1 MKSAGL
7 LLAAAG
13 AALFG
18 VSSLKTGPE
27 WADAAQV
34 SIDLYEKGEYSLAL
48 PAAEKELAIALR
60 SFGDD
65 DIRTVYSKDHL
76 GKICLRT
83 GQPDRAMELFVQ
95 TVATNER
102 ILDPDNPRQAYYLAN
117 LAFRQAAAG
126 AYDKAQDTLIKSLRL
141 LQKNYEEISRPV
153 GEGYARLGHLYYLWG
168 RYKQAGEVL
177 RRAREINSRIQDSD
191 SVIDAGI
198 DLDLWL
204 LDYSEGDGAR
214 QHSSCE
220 KALSRLKN
228 LLPPNHPDVG
238 RALNAAAMLDMERGN
253 LDSARDNFMKAEAIF
268 ALYHGVEDRGLIEA
282 RLGLAA
288 LDKAA
293 HRKDKY
299 MTLLPVYVAVVG
311 GNNIA
316 AALAYS
322 KAAEML
328 RRDGKQS
335 DAAELYAAALASA
348 AEAPGEHPAIIARI
362 TLSLAELDAA
372 KGNTQSA
379 KNRIEGILSGMRGSG
394 TRYGMDFQLR
404 EDALYALARVYIQ
417 NKDPQR
423 ARAIAGR
430 MEKDVENNLGRH
442 FRGNAAVLG
451 QILDI
456 YKAVGDKYKAAEY
469 AGYLRAVS
477 DKV

>member
-18 VSSLKTGPE
+18 VSSLQTGPK

-83 GQPDRAMELFVQ
+83 GQPDRALELFSQ

-126 AYDKAQDTLIKSLRL
+126 AYDKAQDTLVRSLRL

-177 RRAREINSRIQDSD
+177 RRAKEINSRIQDSD
-191 SVIDAGI
+191 SIVDAGI

-204 LDYSEGDGAR
+204 LAYAEGEGVPER
-214 QHSSCE
+214 SLCE
-220 KALSRLKN
+220 KSLSRLKD
-228 LLPPNHPDVG
+228 LLPPNHPEVG
-238 RALNAAAMLDMERGN
+238 RALAAAALLDMERGKMA
-253 LDSARDNFMKAEAIF
+253 SARENFTKAEGIF
-268 ALYHGVEDRGLIEA
+268 ALYHGVEDRGLIES

-288 LDKAA
+288 LDKAEG
-293 HRKDKY
+293 RKEKY
-299 MTLLPVYVAVVG
+299 LSLLPAYVSTVG

-328 RRDGKQS
+328 RRDGLQS
-335 DAAELYAAALASA
+335 DAIELYSAALVSASD
-348 AEAPGEHPAIIARI
+348 APGKHPGTIARI

-372 KGNTQSA
+372 RGRTA
-379 KNRIEGILSGMRGSG
+379 EARNRIQGILSGMRGPVSG
-394 TRYGMDFQLR
+394 FGSDFQLR

-417 NKDPQR
+417 NKDNQR
-423 ARAIAGR
+423 ARAIAAQ
-430 MEKDVENNLGRH
+430 MERDIENNLGKR

-451 QILDI
+451 QLADI
-456 YKAVGDKYKAAEY
+456 YKAIGDRQKAAEY
-469 AGYLRAVS
+469 ADALRVVS
-477 DKV
+477 DRV